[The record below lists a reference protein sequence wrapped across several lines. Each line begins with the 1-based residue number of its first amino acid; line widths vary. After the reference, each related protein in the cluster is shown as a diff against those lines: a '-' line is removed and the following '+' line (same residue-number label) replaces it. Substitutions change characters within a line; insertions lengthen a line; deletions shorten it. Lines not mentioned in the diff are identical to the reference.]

1 MLSSPYVKEFAYIPG
16 HHHLSTTTYRSYT
29 YKAKSL
35 DHLVDQLGHVLLPV
49 SGITTLDV
57 ASELSRPPSTSG
69 VGELEGPKVGGS
81 LLEVGSASSDLVN
94 QVLHTY
100 LLVEVFGRMGKR
112 HTDDT
117 EFTELLLDDLV
128 VGDGDSLSVDLCV
141 SSLVDE
147 FSDSFK
153 VDLTVG
159 NVRTDEVEH
168 LLSSL
173 GDSDEDTVIDLQKS
187 EKL

>member
-16 HHHLSTTTYRSYT
+16 HHHLSTTTYRTYT

-94 QVLHTY
+94 QVLHTWT
-100 LLVEVFGRMGKR
+100 LVGVRIREER
-112 HTDDT
+112 
-117 EFTELLLDDLV
+117 E
-128 VGDGDSLSVDLCV
+128 GDIQMIPNLPSCFSMIWLSVM
-141 SSLVDE
+141 
-147 FSDSFK
+147 
-153 VDLTVG
+153 G
-159 NVRTDEVEH
+159 IR
-168 LLSSL
+168 
-173 GDSDEDTVIDLQKS
+173 
-187 EKL
+187 

>member
-1 MLSSPYVKEFAYIPG
+1 LVVKKG
-16 HHHLSTTTYRSYT
+16 R
-29 YKAKSL
+29 
-35 DHLVDQLGHVLLPV
+35 
-49 SGITTLDV
+49 
-57 ASELSRPPSTSG
+57 
-69 VGELEGPKVGGS
+69 GE
-81 LLEVGSASSDLVN
+81 
-94 QVLHTY
+94 
-100 LLVEVFGRMGKR
+100 

-128 VGDGDSLSVDLCV
+128 VGDGDSLTVDLCV

-173 GDSDEDTVIDLQKS
+173 GDSNENTVVDLQKS